1 MKKVIL
7 KLSSKTKAK
16 TNKELFLSE
25 SSIKVGDLEY
35 ERKLRKRLTDLRRA
49 KNLVDKGIETAKKEN
64 NNDLVNILTEKSQEI
79 QKLIDEVNTDLIDQE
94 NSLNDNS
101 GLENEVEDEEDSE
114 NNEDEEIDSEDEDD
128 SEEDL
133 DNSEDELDDEED
145 IDDSDESEADKDNE
159 NDSPNNSNN
168 SNGSHDLDN
177 LDDEDNDNSDDESTD
192 KEEFN
197 DKEDT
202 DESTDDKENNE
213 DSDNDANSDND
224 NEEDSEEDLED
235 EEVEEEDSEE
245 DSEEDHT
252 DLDNSNNSEEQEE
265 NTEDSEEDL
274 DNSTNEDDE
283 DSEDSEDSN
292 NSENDSNE
300 DNSEI
305 ESTEDSEDEEDSENN
320 TEEDSDTDEESNN
333 QEETEN
339 NSEANSEDD
348 SEDEDEDEEEVEDE
362 DDPIKDPFADE
373 EDIPTSLSSNNS
385 KEPRDATLDD
395 IIGQLT
401 GLNAESKLGALAAI
415 KDLLAKEDEEA
426 NESFK
431 LDFAKK
437 SQLVEALKSVRE
449 MTDDEFGDYINGVY
463 DLIDQVEEIEYVDDV
478 EERKSKI
485 KAWADDP
492 MTAQELAAEDN
503 IEIQKDQQAIKASEK
518 EKQKYSQMS
527 SLDEFSIDLFNAIDY
542 QIDLV
547 KQVYLSYDEPNTE
560 YEDSDL
566 IMRTEIER
574 EIPDEAWPII
584 DIYFDVSGSWTAN
597 DIKTGMQAIA
607 SIKKFEDAGELI
619 VNVFYWDDQVSD
631 KKYLASIEGGTTG
644 WQKVLANIHATKASN
659 VMIMTDSDISYYDE
673 RAELRSDIKEYS
685 AKYGPSVIVDGCVWY
700 LWKNGMRSPECV
712 KKLTGKQGTYQY
724 SF

>member
-1 MKKVIL
+1 M
-7 KLSSKTKAK
+7 
-16 TNKELFLSE
+16 
-25 SSIKVGDLEY
+25 
-35 ERKLRKRLTDLRRA
+35 
-49 KNLVDKGIETAKKEN
+49 
-64 NNDLVNILTEKSQEI
+64 
-79 QKLIDEVNTDLIDQE
+79 
-94 NSLNDNS
+94 
-101 GLENEVEDEEDSE
+101 
-114 NNEDEEIDSEDEDD
+114 
-128 SEEDL
+128 
-133 DNSEDELDDEED
+133 
-145 IDDSDESEADKDNE
+145 
-159 NDSPNNSNN
+159 
-168 SNGSHDLDN
+168 
-177 LDDEDNDNSDDESTD
+177 
-192 KEEFN
+192 
-197 DKEDT
+197 
-202 DESTDDKENNE
+202 
-213 DSDNDANSDND
+213 
-224 NEEDSEEDLED
+224 
-235 EEVEEEDSEE
+235 
-245 DSEEDHT
+245 
-252 DLDNSNNSEEQEE
+252 
-265 NTEDSEEDL
+265 
-274 DNSTNEDDE
+274 
-283 DSEDSEDSN
+283 
-292 NSENDSNE
+292 
-300 DNSEI
+300 
-305 ESTEDSEDEEDSENN
+305 
-320 TEEDSDTDEESNN
+320 
-333 QEETEN
+333 
-339 NSEANSEDD
+339 
-348 SEDEDEDEEEVEDE
+348 
-362 DDPIKDPFADE
+362 
-373 EDIPTSLSSNNS
+373 
-385 KEPRDATLDD
+385 
-395 IIGQLT
+395 
-401 GLNAESKLGALAAI
+401 
-415 KDLLAKEDEEA
+415 LAKEDEEA

-437 SQLVEALKSVRE
+437 SHLVEALKSVRE

-503 IEIQKDQQAIKASEK
+503 IEIQKDQQAIKANEK
-518 EKQKYSQMS
+518 EKQKYSRMN

-566 IMRTEIER
+566 IMKTEIER

-584 DIYFDVSGSWTAN
+584 DIYFDVSGSWTAK

-631 KKYLASIEGGTTG
+631 NKYLASVKGGTSG

-673 RAELRSDIKEYS
+673 LADRNDNAKLYS

>member
-25 SSIKVGDLEY
+25 SSIKVGDLDY

-49 KNLVDKGIETAKKEN
+49 KDLIDKGIETAKKEN
-64 NNDLVNILTEKSQEI
+64 NNDLVNSLTEKSQEI

-94 NSLNDNS
+94 NSLNDNND
-101 GLENEVEDEEDSE
+101 LENEVKDEEDSE
-114 NNEDEEIDSEDEDD
+114 NNEDEEIDSE
-128 SEEDL
+128 EDL
-133 DNSEDELDDEED
+133 DDEEDIDESEDELDDEED
-145 IDDSDESEADKDNE
+145 IDDSDESEDNEDNE
-159 NDSPNNSNN
+159 NDSQNNSD
-168 SNGSHDLDN
+168 GSHDLDLDD
-177 LDDEDNDNSDDESTD
+177 LDDEDIDDSDDESTD
-192 KEEFN
+192 EEELN
-197 DKEDT
+197 DEEDS
-202 DESTDDKENNE
+202 DESTDDEENNE
-213 DSDNDANSDND
+213 DLDNDTNSDND
-224 NEEDSEEDLED
+224 SEEDSKEDLEDEEDSEEDSDED
-235 EEVEEEDSEE
+235 EEEDSEE
-245 DSEEDHT
+245 DSEEDYT
-252 DLDNSNNSEEQEE
+252 DSDNSNDSEEQEE

-274 DNSTNEDDE
+274 DNSTDEEDEDE
-283 DSEDSEDSN
+283 NSDDSEDS
-292 NSENDSNE
+292 

-305 ESTEDSEDEEDSENN
+305 ESTEDSEDEENSEDEEDSENN
-320 TEEDSDTDEESNN
+320 TEEDSDTEEDSSN

-348 SEDEDEDEEEVEDE
+348 PEDEVENEDEL
-362 DDPIKDPFADE
+362 IKDPFADE
-373 EDIPTSLSSNNS
+373 EDIPTPTNSNS
-385 KEPRDATLDD
+385 DKEPRDATLND
-395 IIGQLT
+395 IIDQLT
-401 GLNAESKLGALAAI
+401 GLNAKSKQGAIAAI

-437 SQLVEALKSVRE
+437 SHLVEALKSVRE

-503 IEIQKDQQAIKASEK
+503 IEIQKDQQAIKANEK
-518 EKQKYSQMS
+518 EKQKYSRMN

-566 IMRTEIER
+566 IMKTEIER

-584 DIYFDVSGSWTAN
+584 DIYFDVSGSWTAK

-631 KKYLASIEGGTTG
+631 NKYLASVKGGTSG

-673 RAELRSDIKEYS
+673 LADRNDNAKLYS

-700 LWKNGMRSPECV
+700 LWKN
-712 KKLTGKQGTYQY
+712 Y
-724 SF
+724 